1 MYSDKIKPQKKS
13 KAALHGSGIWF
24 SARNEEWVVF
34 RFKFSADLFKIE
46 YCVNQLMLEKYA
58 SINIQPKNTDVEII
72 DALFLKVFPP
82 RNNEMEESP
91 NDR

>member
-1 MYSDKIKPQKKS
+1 MYSDKIEPQKKS
-13 KAALHGSGIWF
+13 KAALHGSGIWL
-24 SARNEEWVVF
+24 SARNEEWIVF

-46 YCVNQLMLEKYA
+46 HCVNQLMLEKYA
-58 SINIQPKNTDVEII
+58 SINIQPKNTDIEII